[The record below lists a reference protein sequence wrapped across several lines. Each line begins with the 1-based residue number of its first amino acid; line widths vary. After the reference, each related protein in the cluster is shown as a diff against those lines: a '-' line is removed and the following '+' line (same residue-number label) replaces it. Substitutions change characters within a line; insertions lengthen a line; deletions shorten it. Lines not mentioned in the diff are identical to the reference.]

1 MKFLYAALL
10 FVMMLVGT
18 PAAQAAAEISVGL
31 VTGQFTAELASETD
45 FTAQT
50 IVNGR
55 VQKEFLFKAGSYY
68 FNAADG
74 SVNADGESF
83 GNVVLR
89 VEADGINPVKVN
101 KKAYRGNIEVLL
113 APDRKN
119 LIVRNVLPVDEYLC
133 SVMGR
138 TVPVYFPDEAIKALA
153 VAMRSYALWQ
163 AENNNY
169 YYDIRAGE
177 KDYVYSGVDMEKRE
191 INKLINATSGEVVTY
206 NGSPA
211 MALYTVSS
219 GGYTEDSA
227 NVYGEMFPK
236 PYLTSVK
243 DFDYDAPDY
252 KWERSFEAKD
262 IAAGLLRGGYDI
274 GKLESV
280 RLSPEGTDA
289 ADRTET
295 GRAISVG
302 FAGTGGNIVVPASV
316 LRELFSLP
324 STLFE
329 IEVTRP
335 LPDKL
340 DVPIENYYGMQV
352 GRKEIEIELKE
363 KEKSEAGIAKSIKLV
378 SGEDGE
384 KIIFKGRGSG
394 SGLGLSLWGARQ
406 MANDAGSDAAGYY
419 KTILNYYYRN
429 TRVTKIY

>member
-1 MKFLYAALL
+1 MKLLYAALL
-10 FVMMLVGT
+10 FVMMFVGA

-50 IVNGR
+50 VVNGR

-74 SVNADGESF
+74 TINADGQSF

-89 VEADGINPVKVN
+89 ITADGVNPVKVN

-133 SVMGR
+133 SVVGR

-153 VAMRSYALWQ
+153 VAMRSYAMWLT
-163 AENNNY
+163 ENNNY
-169 YYDIRAGE
+169 YYDVRAGE

-206 NGSPA
+206 YGRPA

-219 GGYTEDSA
+219 GGCTEDSA
-227 NVYGEMFPK
+227 EVYGDVFPQ
-236 PYLTSVK
+236 PYLKSVK

-274 GKLESV
+274 GKLESI
-280 RLSPEGTDA
+280 RLSPESAGEP
-289 ADRTET
+289 DRTET

-302 FAGTGGNIVVPASV
+302 FAGSNGNIVVPAAA

-352 GRKEIEIELKE
+352 GHKEIEIDVKDKE
-363 KEKSEAGIAKSIKLV
+363 KNEAGIAKSIKLV

-406 MANDAGSDAAGYY
+406 MANDAGTGAAGYY
-419 KTILNYYYRN
+419 KTILNYYYRT